1 MSEIAFLRDLV
12 VLFSVSIVVVYFF
25 DKLGLPAVV
34 GFLIAGAMVGPYG
47 LDFVQDVSHVDVFAE
62 IGVVLLLFT
71 IGVEFSLAH
80 VPSLRA
86 VLGSGLLQI
95 GSTIALSAAAGLAFG
110 LQLNQ
115 GIFWGFLTAMSSTAI
130 VLKMIADRG
139 EMNSPHGRLSTGIL
153 IVQDFAVLPMMLLT
167 PVLAH
172 QGGSAA
178 SVVWSLGKAII
189 LVTVILITARFL
201 VPWILERVVRSR
213 SRELFLITIVL
224 ICLGIAWLSSLAGLS
239 LALGAF
245 IAGLILSESEYSH
258 QAMAEVLP
266 FRYGFNSLFFIAI
279 GMLFNFRVLL
289 AHPVLVTSLVLVM
302 VIGKSLMAAGAAIAS
317 GYAWRP
323 AILMGM
329 ALAQVGEFSFILSKV
344 GKDVGLLSL
353 DSFQLFLAVSVLT
366 LLLTPFL
373 IEIAPRIARRAEAIQ
388 RLHHWTRP
396 SGLVEE
402 PPVRLRDH
410 TIIAGYGINGRNL
423 AKVLRET
430 EIPFVIVEMDG
441 DAVRHE
447 QKKGVPIYFGDVT
460 HPQTLRRLGIQE
472 ARALV
477 LAISDPLAT
486 RRAIKVAR
494 EMNLRIHIISRTRY
508 LREIDDLRASGA
520 DQVVPEEFETSIE
533 IFCLVLQEYRVPAG
547 IIAEKAERIR
557 KEGYALLRRGQSEW
571 KEIVTERIDDRY
583 VDD

>member
-1 MSEIAFLRDLV
+1 
-12 VLFSVSIVVVYFF
+12 
-25 DKLGLPAVV
+25 
-34 GFLIAGAMVGPYG
+34 
-47 LDFVQDVSHVDVFAE
+47 
-62 IGVVLLLFT
+62 
-71 IGVEFSLAH
+71 
-80 VPSLRA
+80 
-86 VLGSGLLQI
+86 
-95 GSTIALSAAAGLAFG
+95 
-110 LQLNQ
+110 
-115 GIFWGFLTAMSSTAI
+115 
-130 VLKMIADRG
+130 
-139 EMNSPHGRLSTGIL
+139 
-153 IVQDFAVLPMMLLT
+153 
-167 PVLAH
+167 
-172 QGGSAA
+172 
-178 SVVWSLGKAII
+178 
-189 LVTVILITARFL
+189 
-201 VPWILERVVRSR
+201 
-213 SRELFLITIVL
+213 
-224 ICLGIAWLSSLAGLS
+224 
-239 LALGAF
+239 
-245 IAGLILSESEYSH
+245 
-258 QAMAEVLP
+258 
-266 FRYGFNSLFFIAI
+266 
-279 GMLFNFRVLL
+279 
-289 AHPVLVTSLVLVM
+289 
-302 VIGKSLMAAGAAIAS
+302 
-317 GYAWRP
+317 
-323 AILMGM
+323 
-329 ALAQVGEFSFILSKV
+329 V
-344 GKDVGLLSL
+344 GKDVGLLSP

-373 IEIAPRIARRAEAIQ
+373 IEVSPRIARRAEAIQ

-423 AKVLRET
+423 AQVLRET

-472 ARALV
+472 ARTLV

-533 IFCLVLQEYRVPAG
+533 IFCLVLQEYRVPAA

-557 KEGYALLRRGQSEW
+557 KEGYALLRRGQAAW

>member
-62 IGVVLLLFT
+62 IGVVLFLFT

-373 IEIAPRIARRAEAIQ
+373 IEIAPRIARRAELQ
-388 RLHHWTRP
+388 LQLRERRP
-396 SGLVEE
+396 HR
-402 PPVRLRDH
+402 PLRD
-410 TIIAGYGINGRNL
+410 
-423 AKVLRET
+423 E
-430 EIPFVIVEMDG
+430 
-441 DAVRHE
+441 
-447 QKKGVPIYFGDVT
+447 
-460 HPQTLRRLGIQE
+460 RLP
-472 ARALV
+472 A
-477 LAISDPLAT
+477 
-486 RRAIKVAR
+486 
-494 EMNLRIHIISRTRY
+494 
-508 LREIDDLRASGA
+508 A
-520 DQVVPEEFETSIE
+520 DQRHCAHTDADECLQGRQHDPRRQQQGAEDQRHSFVPSMSHCFLLISS
-533 IFCLVLQEYRVPAG
+533 LPLPA
-547 IIAEKAERIR
+547 ASP
-557 KEGYALLRRGQSEW
+557 YALR
-571 KEIVTERIDDRY
+571 
-583 VDD
+583 

>member
-1 MSEIAFLRDLV
+1 
-12 VLFSVSIVVVYFF
+12 
-25 DKLGLPAVV
+25 
-34 GFLIAGAMVGPYG
+34 
-47 LDFVQDVSHVDVFAE
+47 
-62 IGVVLLLFT
+62 
-71 IGVEFSLAH
+71 
-80 VPSLRA
+80 
-86 VLGSGLLQI
+86 
-95 GSTIALSAAAGLAFG
+95 
-110 LQLNQ
+110 
-115 GIFWGFLTAMSSTAI
+115 
-130 VLKMIADRG
+130 
-139 EMNSPHGRLSTGIL
+139 
-153 IVQDFAVLPMMLLT
+153 
-167 PVLAH
+167 
-172 QGGSAA
+172 
-178 SVVWSLGKAII
+178 
-189 LVTVILITARFL
+189 
-201 VPWILERVVRSR
+201 
-213 SRELFLITIVL
+213 
-224 ICLGIAWLSSLAGLS
+224 
-239 LALGAF
+239 
-245 IAGLILSESEYSH
+245 
-258 QAMAEVLP
+258 
-266 FRYGFNSLFFIAI
+266 
-279 GMLFNFRVLL
+279 
-289 AHPVLVTSLVLVM
+289 VM
-302 VIGKSLMAAGAAIAS
+302 VIGKSLTAAAAAVAS